1 MGANKYA
8 IENTISLNPQFLSY
22 LQESN
27 GANGIDPTENQTFL
41 EEQQKEQ
48 GIIIINEKTR
58 QQIKIDPFE
67 KVILVKGIDNSILTS
82 FRTLRKENNLVSDTL
97 KVIHNKFQPF
107 NNKHSSFMILS
118 KNQAT
123 KHPYP
128 MTDDEDS
135 IQFAATKLYLQKED
149 VATGTNSPNPG
160 NQVDINAKNNTAS
173 FGGLHQA
180 SNVGYSLLIG
190 DNQIVLDQPL
200 GETDRKAQKNL
211 HDHYIENKSPQSTI
225 IRKKTTSSTI
235 LNAGG
240 AGGGIR

>member
-1 MGANKYA
+1 MAANKYA

-82 FRTLRKENNLVSDTL
+82 FRTLRKQNNLVSDTL

-135 IQFAATKLYLQKED
+135 I
-149 VATGTNSPNPG
+149 
-160 NQVDINAKNNTAS
+160 
-173 FGGLHQA
+173 
-180 SNVGYSLLIG
+180 
-190 DNQIVLDQPL
+190 
-200 GETDRKAQKNL
+200 
-211 HDHYIENKSPQSTI
+211 
-225 IRKKTTSSTI
+225 
-235 LNAGG
+235 
-240 AGGGIR
+240 